1 MIKEVSD
8 KLGIQ
13 FIIVTHDP
21 MLTKFA
27 DKVFEVRQKRKVSKI
42 YTK

>member
-13 FIIVTHDP
+13 FIIVTHEAT
-21 MLTKFA
+21 LAAEA
-27 DKVFEVRQKRKVSKI
+27 DKVFETKI
-42 YTK
+42 KNGKTKIN